1 MKPVPAP
8 DLSLLSPLAPEL
20 ASTIARVSSDI
31 ALVIDRDG
39 VIVSVAQ
46 GAAPLAPS
54 CAAWVGRPWAETAS
68 ADSRRKLEL
77 LLAEVGESGIGR
89 RREINHPDGD
99 GGAIPVAWSA
109 IRLGEGGAVVAVGR
123 DLRAVAAI
131 QQRFLDAQQE
141 LERAYWQRRQAQ
153 SRQRLLYQVAHDA
166 IWVLDA
172 TSLRVLEAN
181 DRALA
186 MLGASGAGSALVG
199 LVPAASRPAVGELLE
214 STRATGRATEIHA
227 RLGDATA
234 PADLAA
240 TPFRAGGDQRL
251 LLRAR
256 RDEPADE
263 TLLALAA
270 AADDTALVVVDGA
283 SRVLCANAAFVLL
296 VHRSDE
302 SQIVGRPLVELLG
315 DSAADWSVL
324 LTRARYEGLVA
335 REPMTLSGSEGAAFM
350 VCATLMAEGEQECVG
365 LAITTRPMGEHASAG
380 TLKADLLLR
389 RVEAIVARLG
399 AAPLAELLAQVEQA
413 AERHLIALAL
423 QRAHGL
429 VPAAASQLG
438 LSEDDL
444 ARRLQHLGLSDDGSP
459 AIN

>member
-141 LERAYWQRRQAQ
+141 QMPDRLRTTVRHRHPTPPPAPRSRPPGRPARSRPRGRPRSRPIPSRRCGPGD
-153 SRQRLLYQVAHDA
+153 RLLP
-166 IWVLDA
+166 WGPC
-172 TSLRVLEAN
+172 RPR
-181 DRALA
+181 RA
-186 MLGASGAGSALVG
+186 VN
-199 LVPAASRPAVGELLE
+199 RPA
-214 STRATGRATEIHA
+214 R
-227 RLGDATA
+227 
-234 PADLAA
+234 
-240 TPFRAGGDQRL
+240 
-251 LLRAR
+251 
-256 RDEPADE
+256 
-263 TLLALAA
+263 
-270 AADDTALVVVDGA
+270 
-283 SRVLCANAAFVLL
+283 
-296 VHRSDE
+296 
-302 SQIVGRPLVELLG
+302 
-315 DSAADWSVL
+315 
-324 LTRARYEGLVA
+324 
-335 REPMTLSGSEGAAFM
+335 
-350 VCATLMAEGEQECVG
+350 
-365 LAITTRPMGEHASAG
+365 
-380 TLKADLLLR
+380 
-389 RVEAIVARLG
+389 
-399 AAPLAELLAQVEQA
+399 
-413 AERHLIALAL
+413 
-423 QRAHGL
+423 
-429 VPAAASQLG
+429 
-438 LSEDDL
+438 
-444 ARRLQHLGLSDDGSP
+444 
-459 AIN
+459 